1 MRCPF
6 PLACRGKGSFRA
18 LPESPGSPRR
28 ECSRWP
34 FHPARRGKGYFRALP
49 EGPGSRTNTRR
60 APAMAFL
67 LLPVKEKA
75 IMGFGACLR
84 WPFPPACRGKKE
96 VDQILV
102 HLRERKSGHLCA
114 LAMGF
119 PPCLS
124 RKRPSH
130 GLVLGLAAAGLA
142 WLGPGS
148 TPGDSPG
155 SSKQIRAAEGSSG
168 MLCSPSSHGLDIL
181 SSPSSHVM
189 CTCDGRSIIRVR

>member
-1 MRCPF
+1 MPWVSKSGPVRTIWGVIWGPSRLPF
-6 PLACRGKGSFRA
+6 P
-18 LPESPGSPRR
+18 
-28 ECSRWP
+28 
-34 FHPARRGKGYFRALP
+34 PAYRGKGYFRAP
-49 EGPGSRTNTRR
+49 WECS
-60 APAMAFL
+60 
-67 LLPVKEKA
+67 
-75 IMGFGACLR
+75 R
-84 WPFPPACRGKKE
+84 WPFPLPVEEKALSGPPQEAQHRPSSDDSGC
-96 VDQILV
+96 QLWLLV
-102 HLRERKSGHLCA
+102 IA
-114 LAMGF
+114 F
-119 PPCLS
+119 TPCLS